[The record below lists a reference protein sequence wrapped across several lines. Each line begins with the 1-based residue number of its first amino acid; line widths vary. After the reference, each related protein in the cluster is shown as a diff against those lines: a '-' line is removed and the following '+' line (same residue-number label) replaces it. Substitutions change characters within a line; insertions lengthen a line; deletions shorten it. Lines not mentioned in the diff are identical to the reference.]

1 MFKKPNICVIGLGYV
16 GLPLAISL
24 SKYFS
29 VTGFD
34 TNPQRVLDLKSGKD
48 ITKEI
53 KSNVLKKSK
62 INYTYNEKK
71 LFNCNTFIVTV
82 PTPVNHHNSPDLS
95 NIISATK
102 TAAKNLNDKGLI
114 IFESTVYPG
123 CTEEILIPIIKKV
136 SKKKFNKDFFVGYSP
151 ERIDPGL
158 SKYKL
163 NNQVKIISGSNSK
176 SLKIMKSIYSKIIN
190 KKLYETKDIKT
201 AEAAKIIEN
210 TQRDINIAF
219 INELSMLFHKLNINT
234 KEVLSAAKTKW
245 NFLDFKPGLVG
256 GHCIG
261 VDPYYLKFK
270 AIKSGL
276 KPKMISAGREINDSI
291 PYFIFKE
298 VTKIFKSKL
307 KSRKTINILFMGV
320 TFKEDCNDIRNSK
333 SLSLYKLLRGQ
344 KKNKID
350 VYDPIVDKNI
360 LFKNYRILTK
370 EKLKKNYYDAI
381 IIAVPHKSIKKFS
394 INYLKSLGNKKLTII
409 DLKSIFPKKLV
420 QWQL

>member
-34 TNPQRVLDLKSGKD
+34 TNPQRVLDLKSGND

-53 KSNVLKKSK
+53 KNNILKKSK
-62 INYTYNEKK
+62 INYTYSQKK
-71 LFNCNTFIVTV
+71 LFHCNIFIVTV
-82 PTPVNHHNSPDLS
+82 PTPVNSLNSPDLS

-102 TAAKNLNDKGLI
+102 IAAKNLDNKALI
-114 IFESTVYPG
+114 IYESTVYPG
-123 CTEEILIPIIKKV
+123 CTEEMLIPIIQKV
-136 SKKKFNKDFFVGYSP
+136 SKKKLNKDFFVGYSP

-176 SLKIMKSIYSKIIN
+176 SLKIMRNIYSKIIN

-219 INELSMLFHKLNINT
+219 VNELSMLFHKLNINT

-276 KPKMISAGREINDSI
+276 KPKMISSGREINDSI

-298 VTKIFKSKL
+298 VTKIFKSKF
-307 KSRKTINILFMGV
+307 KGRKKINILFMGV

-333 SLSLYKLLRGQ
+333 SLSLYKLLKRQ
-344 KKNKID
+344 KKINID
-350 VYDPIVDKNI
+350 IYDPIVDKKI
-360 LFKNYRILTK
+360 LFKNYKIHIQ
-370 EKLKKNYYDAI
+370 EKFKKSHYDAI
-381 IIAVPHKSIKKFS
+381 IIAVPHKKIKKFS
-394 INYLKSLGNKKLTII
+394 INYLKSLGNKKLVII
-409 DLKSIFPKKLV
+409 DLKSIFPKELV

>member
-1 MFKKPNICVIGLGYV
+1 MFKKPKICVIGLGYV

-34 TNPQRVLDLKSGKD
+34 TNPQRVLDLKSGND

-53 KSNVLKKSK
+53 KNNILKKSK
-62 INYTYNEKK
+62 INYTYSEKK
-71 LFNCNTFIVTV
+71 LFHCNIFIVTV
-82 PTPVNHHNSPDLS
+82 PTPVNSFNSPDLS

-102 TAAKNLNDKGLI
+102 IAAKNLSNKSLI
-114 IFESTVYPG
+114 IYESTVYPG
-123 CTEEILIPIIKKV
+123 CTEEMLIPIIQKV
-136 SKKKFNKDFFVGYSP
+136 SKKKLNKDFFVGYSP

-176 SLKIMKSIYSKIIN
+176 SLKIMRNIYSKIIN

-219 INELSMLFHKLNINT
+219 VNELSMLFHKLNINT

-276 KPKMISAGREINDSI
+276 KPKMISSGREINDSI

-298 VTKIFKSKL
+298 VTKIFKSKF
-307 KSRKTINILFMGV
+307 KSKKKINILFMGV

-333 SLSLYKLLRGQ
+333 SLNLYKLLKRQ
-344 KKNKID
+344 KKINID
-350 VYDPIVDKNI
+350 IYDPIVDKKI
-360 LFKNYRILTK
+360 LFKNYKIRIQ
-370 EKLKKNYYDAI
+370 EKFKKSYYDAI
-381 IIAVPHKSIKKFS
+381 IIAVPHKVIKKFS
-394 INYLKSLGNKKLTII
+394 INYLKSLGNKKLVII
-409 DLKSIFPKKLV
+409 DLKSIFPKELV

>member
-1 MFKKPNICVIGLGYV
+1 M
-16 GLPLAISL
+16 
-24 SKYFS
+24 
-29 VTGFD
+29 
-34 TNPQRVLDLKSGKD
+34 
-48 ITKEI
+48 
-53 KSNVLKKSK
+53 
-62 INYTYNEKK
+62 
-71 LFNCNTFIVTV
+71 
-82 PTPVNHHNSPDLS
+82 
-95 NIISATK
+95 
-102 TAAKNLNDKGLI
+102 KN
-114 IFESTVYPG
+114 
-123 CTEEILIPIIKKV
+123 
-136 SKKKFNKDFFVGYSP
+136 
-151 ERIDPGL
+151 
-158 SKYKL
+158 
-163 NNQVKIISGSNSK
+163 
-176 SLKIMKSIYSKIIN
+176 IYSKIIN

-276 KPKMISAGREINDSI
+276 KPKMISSGREINDSI

-298 VTKIFKSKL
+298 VTKIFKNKL

-333 SLSLYKLLRGQ
+333 SLSLYKLLRRQ

-409 DLKSIFPKKLV
+409 DLKSIFKKISSMAIIKK
-420 QWQL
+420 QKIPGKANMAHFS

>member
-1 MFKKPNICVIGLGYV
+1 MFKKKNICVIGLGYV

-24 SKYFS
+24 SKYYS

-34 TNPQRVLDLKSGKD
+34 TNPQRVIDLKSGKD
-48 ITKEI
+48 TTKEI
-53 KSNVLKKSK
+53 KKKVLKKSK
-62 INYTYNEKK
+62 INFTFNQKK
-71 LFNCNTFIVTV
+71 LFHCNIFIVTV
-82 PTPVNHHNSPDLS
+82 PTPVNQNNTPDLS

-102 TAAKNLNDKGLI
+102 IAAKNLNNNGLI

-136 SKKKFNKDFFVGYSP
+136 SKKKINKDFFVGYSP

-163 NNQVKIISGSNSK
+163 NNQVKIISGSNSE
-176 SLKIMKSIYSKIIN
+176 SLKMLKSIYSKIIN
-190 KKLYETKDIKT
+190 KKLYETTDIKT

-219 INELSMLFHKLNINT
+219 INELSMLFHKLSINT

-256 GHCIG
+256 GHCVG
-261 VDPYYLKFK
+261 VDPYYLKYK

-276 KPKMISAGREINDSI
+276 KPKMISSGREINDSV

-298 VTKIFKSKL
+298 VTKIFKK
-307 KSRKTINILFMGV
+307 KMNRKKTINILFMGV

-333 SLSLYKLLRGQ
+333 SLSLYKLLKKQ
-344 KKNKID
+344 KKNTLD
-350 VYDPIVDKNI
+350 VYDPIVDKDI
-360 LFKNYRILTK
+360 LFKKHKILIK
-370 EKLKKNYYDAI
+370 DKLKKNFYDAI
-381 IIAVPHKSIKKFS
+381 IVAVPHKAIKKLS
-394 INYLKSLGNKKLTII
+394 INHLKSLGNKKLIII
-409 DLKSIFPKKLV
+409 DLKSIYPKKFV

>member
-1 MFKKPNICVIGLGYV
+1 MFKKPKICVIGLGYV

-29 VTGFD
+29 VIGFD
-34 TNPQRVLDLKSGKD
+34 TNPQRVSDLKSGKD

-53 KSNVLKKSK
+53 KDNVLKQSK

-71 LFNCNTFIVTV
+71 LLNCNIFIVTV
-82 PTPVNHHNSPDLS
+82 PTPVNSFNSPDLS

-102 TAAKNLNDKGLI
+102 IAAKNLSNKALI
-114 IFESTVYPG
+114 IYESTVYPG
-123 CTEEILIPIIKKV
+123 CTEEMLIPIIQKV
-136 SKKKFNKDFFVGYSP
+136 SKKKLNKDFFVGYSP

-176 SLKIMKSIYSKIIN
+176 SLKIMRNIYSKIIN
-190 KKLYETKDIKT
+190 KKLYETRDIKT

-219 INELSMLFHKLNINT
+219 INELSMLFHKLSINT

-256 GHCIG
+256 GHCVG
-261 VDPYYLKFK
+261 VDPYYLKYK

-276 KPKMISAGREINDSI
+276 KPKMISSGREINDSV

-298 VTKIFKSKL
+298 VTKIFKSKF
-307 KSRKTINILFMGV
+307 KRKKINILFMGV

-333 SLSLYKLLRGQ
+333 SLNLYKLLKRQ
-344 KKNKID
+344 KNNID
-350 VYDPIVDKNI
+350 IYDPIVDKKI
-360 LFKNYRILTK
+360 LFKNYKIRIQ
-370 EKLKKNYYDAI
+370 EKFKKVI
-381 IIAVPHKSIKKFS
+381 MM
-394 INYLKSLGNKKLTII
+394 LL
-409 DLKSIFPKKLV
+409 
-420 QWQL
+420 

>member
-34 TNPQRVLDLKSGKD
+34 TNPQRVLDLKSGND

-53 KSNVLKKSK
+53 KNNILKKSK
-62 INYTYNEKK
+62 INYTYSQKK
-71 LFNCNTFIVTV
+71 LFHCNIFIVTV
-82 PTPVNHHNSPDLS
+82 PTPVNSLNSPDLS

-102 TAAKNLNDKGLI
+102 IAAKNLDNKALI
-114 IFESTVYPG
+114 IYESTVYPG
-123 CTEEILIPIIKKV
+123 CTEEMLIPIIQKV
-136 SKKKFNKDFFVGYSP
+136 SKKKLNKDFFVGYSP

-176 SLKIMKSIYSKIIN
+176 SLKIMRNIYSKIIN

-219 INELSMLFHKLNINT
+219 VNELSMLFHKLNINT

-276 KPKMISAGREINDSI
+276 KPKMISSGREINDSI

-298 VTKIFKSKL
+298 VTKIFKNKF
-307 KSRKTINILFMGV
+307 KGRKKINILFMGV

-333 SLSLYKLLRGQ
+333 SLSLYKLLKRQ
-344 KKNKID
+344 KKINID
-350 VYDPIVDKNI
+350 IYDPIVDKKI
-360 LFKNYRILTK
+360 LFKNYKIHIQ
-370 EKLKKNYYDAI
+370 EKFKKSHYDAI
-381 IIAVPHKSIKKFS
+381 IIAVPHKKIKKFS
-394 INYLKSLGNKKLTII
+394 INYLKSLGNKKLVII
-409 DLKSIFPKKLV
+409 DLKSIFPKELV

>member
-1 MFKKPNICVIGLGYV
+1 MFKKPKICVIGLGYV

-34 TNPQRVLDLKSGKD
+34 TNPQRVLDLKSGND

-53 KSNVLKKSK
+53 KNNILKKSK
-62 INYTYNEKK
+62 INYTYSEKK
-71 LFNCNTFIVTV
+71 LFHCNIFIVTV
-82 PTPVNHHNSPDLS
+82 PTPVNSFNSPDLS

-102 TAAKNLNDKGLI
+102 IAAKNLSNKSLI
-114 IFESTVYPG
+114 IYESTVYPG
-123 CTEEILIPIIKKV
+123 CTEEMLIPIIQKV
-136 SKKKFNKDFFVGYSP
+136 SKKKLNKDFFVGYSP

-176 SLKIMKSIYSKIIN
+176 SLKIMRNIYSKIIN

-219 INELSMLFHKLNINT
+219 VNELSMLFHKLNINT

-276 KPKMISAGREINDSI
+276 KPKMISSGREINDSI

-298 VTKIFKSKL
+298 VTKIFKSKF
-307 KSRKTINILFMGV
+307 KSKKKINILFMGV

-333 SLSLYKLLRGQ
+333 SLNLYKLLKRQ
-344 KKNKID
+344 KKINID
-350 VYDPIVDKNI
+350 IYDPIVDKKI
-360 LFKNYRILTK
+360 LFKNYKIRIQ
-370 EKLKKNYYDAI
+370 EKFKKRYYDAI
-381 IIAVPHKSIKKFS
+381 IIAVPHKVIKKFS
-394 INYLKSLGNKKLTII
+394 INYLKSLGNKKLVII
-409 DLKSIFPKKLV
+409 DLKSIFPKELV